1 MRCKSMPQVNSA
13 LDLGWLRLGGVSADR
28 CVVKVGD
35 FQLFQV
41 AQKEGTFVEI
51 IGLRKGAVWD
61 NQSDQFFSPTQHHA
75 ATGVMG
81 TDVVGNSR
89 SRCRIV
95 NFLTARCSFTL
106 VVVPQRDTKNS
117 K

>member
-1 MRCKSMPQVNSA
+1 MRCKNMPQVNYA

-28 CVVKVGD
+28 YVVKVGD

-61 NQSDQFFSPTQHHA
+61 NPE
-75 ATGVMG
+75 
-81 TDVVGNSR
+81 R
-89 SRCRIV
+89 SV
-95 NFLTARCSFTL
+95 FLTNAALCSHRSYGYGRCGELKVQVSHCEFF
-106 VVVPQRDTKNS
+106 DCEM
-117 K
+117 